1 MIMKEMIC
9 ICCPVGCHLKVDDS
23 DKNNIKVSG
32 NTCPR
37 GDKYA
42 REEVVCPKRMVT
54 SIVEVEGGTVRMVS
68 VKTSASV
75 PKDKMFDVLE
85 AIRNITVKAPVKK
98 NQVILADVLGT
109 GIDFVATKDVPK
121 REIPQYIVSLDQG
134 TTSSRAIVFDKSG
147 SIVKVSQ
154 KEFRQIYPKAGW
166 VEHDPEEIWNTQLY
180 VLKDV
185 IKKGHIPLGS
195 IVAIGITNQRE
206 TTIVWDKNTGK
217 PVYNAIVWQCRRTAE
232 YCDSLKA
239 QGYDDKIYAKT
250 GLTIDAYF
258 SATKI
263 KWILDNVEGAKEKAE
278 RGELLFGTV
287 DTYLMWKLSAGTV
300 HATDYT
306 NASRTMLYNIK
317 ELCWDKEL
325 LQLFGIPESMLPEVL
340 PSGYHFGN
348 CDRGVVGR
356 DIPICGV
363 AGDQQAALF
372 GHLCVDKGSV
382 KNTYGTGCFTLMNTG
397 KEFVTSKRGLITTL
411 AASQQDGRPQ
421 YVLEGS
427 VFVGGAVLQWLRDEL
442 KIIKAAREAD
452 ELAESVP
459 DTNGVYIVPAFVG
472 LGAPHWD
479 AKARGT
485 VTGLTRGTTRAHF
498 VRAALESIAYQVFDV
513 VHAMESDIGE
523 DIPMLAVDGGA
534 SVSNILMQFQSDL
547 LKAKVVRPSVIETTA
562 LGVCYLAGLTA
573 GVWSNIEDL
582 RKSITVGK
590 EFTPSM
596 DEEYRYKLLMGWEES
611 IARAKHR

>member
-1 MIMKEMIC
+1 MIMQEMIC
-9 ICCPVGCHLKVDDS
+9 ICCPLGCHLKVDDS
-23 DKNNIKVSG
+23 DKNDIKVSG
-32 NTCPR
+32 NICPR
-37 GDKYA
+37 GAKYA
-42 REEVVCPKRMVT
+42 KEEVICPKRMVT
-54 SIVEVEGGTVRMVS
+54 SIVEVEGGSVRMVS
-68 VKTSASV
+68 VKTTESI
-75 PKDKMFDVLE
+75 PKDRMFEALE
-85 AIRNITVKAPVKK
+85 LLRNVVVKAPVEKD
-98 NQVILADVLGT
+98 QVIYKNILGLNV
-109 GIDFVATKDVPK
+109 DFVATKSVPK
-121 REIPQYIVSLDQG
+121 REIPQYIISLDQG

-147 SIVKVSQ
+147 AIVKVSQ
-154 KEFRQIYPKAGW
+154 KEFTQIYPKAGW
-166 VEHDPEEIWNTQLY
+166 VEHNPEEIWNTQLF

-185 IKKGHIPLGS
+185 IKKARISINS

-206 TTIVWDKNTGK
+206 TTIVWDKNTGE

-232 YCDSLKA
+232 YCDNLKSK
-239 QGYDDKIYAKT
+239 GYDDMVYEKT

-263 KWILDNVEGAKEKAE
+263 KWILDNVKGAREKAE
-278 RGELLFGTV
+278 KGDLIFGTI
-287 DTYLMWKLSAGTV
+287 DTYLMWKLSGGTI

-325 LQLFGIPESMLPEVL
+325 LELFDIPESMLPEVL

-348 CDRGVVGR
+348 CDRNIVGK

-372 GHLCVDKGSV
+372 GHLCVEKGSV

-397 KEFVTSKRGLITTL
+397 EEFVTSQRGLITTL
-411 AASQQDGRPQ
+411 AASQEDGRPQ

-442 KIIKAAREAD
+442 KLIKSAKEAD
-452 ELAESVP
+452 EISATVD

-485 VTGLTRGTTRAHF
+485 ITGLTRGATRAHF

-513 VHAMESDIGE
+513 VHAMESDI
-523 DIPMLAVDGGA
+523 DRNIPSLAVDGGA
-534 SVSNILMQFQSDL
+534 SVSDILMQFQADL
-547 LKAKVVRPSVIETTA
+547 LQAKVVRPSVIETTA

-573 GVWSNIEDL
+573 GVWSSIDDL
-582 RKSITVGK
+582 KKSISVGK
-590 EFTPSM
+590 EFLPKM
-596 DEEYRYKLLMGWEES
+596 NDEERYKLLMGWEES
-611 IARAKHR
+611 VARAKHR

>member
-1 MIMKEMIC
+1 M
-9 ICCPVGCHLKVDDS
+9 GCHLKVDDS

-42 REEVVCPKRMVT
+42 KEEVVCPKRMVT

-68 VKTSASV
+68 GKTSASV
-75 PKDKMFDVLE
+75 PKDKMFDVLD
-85 AIRNITVKAPVKK
+85 AIRNISVKAPVKK

-147 SIVKVSQ
+147 SIVKVSH

-263 KWILDNVEGAKEKAE
+263 KWILDNVEGAKEKAK

-287 DTYLMWKLSAGTV
+287 DTYLMWKLSAGAI

-356 DIPICGV
+356 DIPVCGV

-397 KEFVTSKRGLITTL
+397 NEFVTSKRGLITTL

-485 VTGLTRGTTRAHF
+485 ITGLTRGTTRAHF

-573 GVWSNIEDL
+573 GVWSNIDDL

-590 EFTPSM
+590 EFMPSM